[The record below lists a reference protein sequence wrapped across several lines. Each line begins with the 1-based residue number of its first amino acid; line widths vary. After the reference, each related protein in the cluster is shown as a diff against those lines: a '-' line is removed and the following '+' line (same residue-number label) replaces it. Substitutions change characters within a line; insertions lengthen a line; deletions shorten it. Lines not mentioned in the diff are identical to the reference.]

1 MKKFLK
7 VLKDII
13 MIVLCAPFLA
23 IYFVGVFLLLIAA
36 VGIGAIGYI
45 FDR

>member
-13 MIVLCAPFLA
+13 MIVLCAPFIV
-23 IYFVGVFLLLIAA
+23 IYFIGLFLLLVAA